1 MSRVPESEESLM
13 ALLRSRRSTILES
26 RLDTKPGTFKEK
38 PIRAGQTHFVAPELV
53 RGTLGKGYEFYRALE
68 HPLAG
73 AMFIMFIVAEV
84 HPFVDGNGRIA
95 RIMMNAELVSAGLRR
110 ILIPTVYREDYLL
123 ALRALS
129 RQRTAEPYIKM
140 VDRAHRFSARVDFS
154 SYDAAHDVL
163 ARANAFQEPADA
175 RFLDNV

>member
-123 ALRALS
+123 ALRALL